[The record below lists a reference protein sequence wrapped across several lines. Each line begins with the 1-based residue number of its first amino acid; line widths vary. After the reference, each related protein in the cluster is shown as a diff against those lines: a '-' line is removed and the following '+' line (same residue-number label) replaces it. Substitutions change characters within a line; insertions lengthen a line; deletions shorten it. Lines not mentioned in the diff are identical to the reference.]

1 MSPVASRPTSLVLGA
16 LSIAVGVFNWLWIFY
31 AWDAALHM
39 GSPLRRHSKH
49 VVASLTGDH
58 AYVARDSH
66 STGLVLIDVLSNTF
80 WVMFASG
87 AFLIAVGLLLI
98 YLSLRQRR
106 LQRSTPEFPSQ
117 DPREPSPL
125 RGSV

>member
-1 MSPVASRPTSLVLGA
+1 MSPVAPRPMGLVLGG

-31 AWDAALHM
+31 AWDAAWHM

-66 STGLVLIDVLSNTF
+66 STGLVLIDVLGNTF

-87 AFLIAVGLLLI
+87 AFLVTVGLLLI
-98 YLSLRQRR
+98 YLSIRERR
-106 LQRSTPEFPSQ
+106 LQYTVSESPSH
-117 DPREPSPL
+117 DPRGPSPL
-125 RGSV
+125 SGSA